1 MTRLFISFLLLIA
14 VALFGILPHAAMPGE
29 RQVTIALFQTEQP
42 VMSEHVGAVEH
53 CGSAD
58 HAMSGACAAA
68 CLGSN
73 AIFAPSSN
81 SDKRFFRPVAHR
93 AARSLILHG
102 RLDEADD
109 RPPKFI

>member
-14 VALFGILPHAAMPGE
+14 VALFGVLPHAAMAGE
-29 RQVTIALFQTEQP
+29 RQVTTALCQTEQP
-42 VMSEHVGAVEH
+42 VMSAHVGAVEH
-53 CGSAD
+53 CGTTD
-58 HAMSGACAAA
+58 HAMSGACATA

-73 AIFAPSSN
+73 AIFLPYLNA
-81 SDKRFFRPVAHR
+81 DKRFFRPVAHR